1 MTYSGLKAWTFINS
15 AVYCMSIVTTIG
27 AVFVCQILQGQKHLK
42 LKNNKLVLSPS
53 TPIGLF
59 ISLRF
64 LLFRDTITQK
74 KIPAFFWQFTS
85 AFRTISHLFSILWI
99 SLLGY
104 GHISPATDI
113 GRAITIVYA
122 IIGIP
127 IFLTLLADFG
137 KLFTRNIKFL
147 WAYVRRLYYTG
158 SLRRVRKQAQVQVNS
173 FDFFFVRLKN

>member
-1 MTYSGLKAWTFINS
+1 MFSCCCCCLDTTTRPTKQIP
-15 AVYCMSIVTTIG
+15 SI
-27 AVFVCQILQGQKHLK
+27 F
-42 LKNNKLVLSPS
+42 SP
-53 TPIGLF
+53 
-59 ISLRF
+59 
-64 LLFRDTITQK
+64 
-74 KIPAFFWQFTS
+74 FTS
-85 AFRTISHLFSILWI
+85 ATQEITSFFFSIFSFLFCL

-127 IFLTLLADFG
+127 MFLTLLADFG

-173 FDFFFVRLKN
+173 FGFFTFFFSSSQKIKLSSVTA